1 MENVCPVII
10 RGIYMLYFLK
20 KIKATIQTKICVVL
34 KMMQLLALLNAMAID
49 NLFPVSVNARMALM
63 TMEQTMLALIAITL
77 GLYYR

>member
-20 KIKATIQTKICVVL
+20 KIKATIQTKICVML
-34 KMMQLLALLNAMAID
+34 KMMQLLALLNAMAKD
-49 NLFPVSVNARMALM
+49 NLFLVSVNARMALM
-63 TMEQTMLALIAITL
+63 TMEQTMFALIAITL

>member
-10 RGIYMLYFLK
+10 RGIYILYFLK
-20 KIKATIQTKICVVL
+20 KIKAAIQTKTCVVL

-49 NLFPVSVNARMALM
+49 NLFLVSVNARMALM

-77 GLYYR
+77 GLYY

>member
-20 KIKATIQTKICVVL
+20 KKIKATIQTKTCVVL
-34 KMMQLLALLNAMAID
+34 KMMQLPALLNAMAID

-63 TMEQTMLALIAITL
+63 TMEQTMLVLNAITL
-77 GLYYR
+77 GL